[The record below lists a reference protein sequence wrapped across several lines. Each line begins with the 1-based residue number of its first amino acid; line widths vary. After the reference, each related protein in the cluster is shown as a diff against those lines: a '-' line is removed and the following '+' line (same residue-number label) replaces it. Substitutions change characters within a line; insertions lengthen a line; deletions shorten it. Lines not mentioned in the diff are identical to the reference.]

1 MSIPQP
7 RQAGIIDIG
16 SNSVRLVICDVLGAS
31 ILQSFN
37 EKVMAGLGEGLT
49 KTGHLSP
56 QGVQAALQALSRY
69 RAILRALNVDTYQAV
84 ATAAVRMASD
94 GESFLKMAGKILGR
108 PVRLLSGE
116 DEARL
121 SARGVDLSIH
131 DPLGVI
137 GDLGGSSLELKRIGA
152 PGGREEGESL
162 MLGTLALGDVVSEP
176 KELRKRIREAL
187 KTS

>member
-49 KTGHLSP
+49 KTGRLSP
-56 QGVQAALQALSRY
+56 KGIAAALGALGRF
-69 RAILRALNVDTYQAV
+69 RAILKALNVETWQAV
-84 ATAAVRMASD
+84 ATAAVRTAED
-94 GESFLKMAGKILGR
+94 GGDFLKQAGKVLGR
-108 PVRLLSGE
+108 PIRLLSGE

-121 SARGVDLSIH
+121 SARGVEINLYH
-131 DPLGVI
+131 PVGLT
-137 GDLGGSSLELKRIGA
+137 GDLGGSSLEFQSIGGA
-152 PGGREEGESL
+152 PGKGES
-162 MLGTLALGDVVSEP
+162 
-176 KELRKRIREAL
+176 
-187 KTS
+187 

>member
-56 QGVQAALQALSRY
+56 QGIVAALA
-69 RAILRALNVDTYQAV
+69 
-84 ATAAVRMASD
+84 
-94 GESFLKMAGKILGR
+94 
-108 PVRLLSGE
+108 
-116 DEARL
+116 
-121 SARGVDLSIH
+121 
-131 DPLGVI
+131 
-137 GDLGGSSLELKRIGA
+137 
-152 PGGREEGESL
+152 
-162 MLGTLALGDVVSEP
+162 ALGAVPGDP
-176 KELRKRIREAL
+176 QGAQRRKLAGRRHG
-187 KTS
+187 SRSRC

>member
-49 KTGHLSP
+49 RTGHLSP
-56 QGVQAALQALSRY
+56 QGIVAALAALGRF
-69 RAILRALNVDTYQAV
+69 RAILKALNVETWQAV
-84 ATAAVRMASD
+84 ATAAVRAADDGSD
-94 GESFLKMAGKILGR
+94 FLKQAGKILGR

-116 DEARL
+116 DEAQL
-121 SARGVDLSIH
+121 SARGVEINLYSPVGLS
-131 DPLGVI
+131 
-137 GDLGGSSLELKRIGA
+137 GDLGGSSLELQAIGGA
-152 PGGREEGESL
+152 PAKGESL
-162 MLGTLALGDVVSEP
+162 MIGPLALGDIVSDP
-176 KELRKRIREAL
+176 KELRKRI
-187 KTS
+187 KD